1 MGWEPPTGETRVGG
15 VEAPRLWLGLLG
27 SALARTAAA
36 GAALSSDGRDA
47 AQRPVPAAVRRC
59 PTRLRAVVA
68 VSQPPSASRPR
79 PCSGGRRGPT
89 GPPLPRPRRSWRVWH
104 VHCRM
109 TAFVTQR
116 RARVTVPQTRARS
129 SSGHGGLAR
138 GGTVRLFGQWP
149 PAVPGPPNRRRPRR
163 NMSGASQY
171 GSTVR

>member
-1 MGWEPPTGETRVGG
+1 MGWEPPTGETGVGG

-79 PCSGGRRGPT
+79 PCSGR
-89 GPPLPRPRRSWRVWH
+89 PLPRPR
-104 VHCRM
+104 HCD
-109 TAFVTQR
+109 AGAEFAGPR
-116 RARVTVPQTRARS
+116 RAGA
-129 SSGHGGLAR
+129 
-138 GGTVRLFGQWP
+138 
-149 PAVPGPPNRRRPRR
+149 RRR
-163 NMSGASQY
+163 GAAI
-171 GSTVR
+171 